1 MKSTR
6 LEAFSDGVIAILITI
21 MVLQLKI
28 PKSTNWEDIKL
39 LFPVMISYV
48 MSFVMIGI
56 YWGNHH
62 HLLHAV
68 ENVNSKMIWAN
79 MHLLFWLSLVPFA
92 TEWTGESNFK
102 AVTVALYAVILDMCG
117 IAYFILLKMITT
129 SKAHNP
135 ELSNPLRKQGKKGR
149 TSMILYTLA
158 IPAAF
163 LHPLISGAMF
173 LAVAVLWWIPDKN
186 IEKQLDPHTHSS

>member
-1 MKSTR
+1 MRKTR
-6 LEAFSDGVIAILITI
+6 LEAFSDGVIAIIITI

-28 PKSTNWEDIKL
+28 PHSTGWTDIKPI
-39 LFPVMISYV
+39 FPVLTGYL

-68 ENVNSKMIWAN
+68 EQVNSKILWAN

-92 TEWTGESNFK
+92 TEWMGETNFDK
-102 AVTVALYAVILDMCG
+102 IAVAVYAVLLDMCG
-117 IAYFILLKMITT
+117 IAYFILLRMIIKTH
-129 SKAHNP
+129 SHDPALHD
-135 ELSNPLRKQGKKGR
+135 PLKKQGRKGKL
-149 TSMILYTLA
+149 SALLYTLA

-163 LHPLISGAMF
+163 VHPVISGG
-173 LAVAVLWWIPDKN
+173 LYVCVAVLWWMPDKN
-186 IEKQLDPHTHSS
+186 IEKGIDKNLQ